1 MGARVNFV
9 FKTEL
14 NMPNI
19 VLYSHWGE
27 DTWQYDLA
35 MAIHKAQPRLKMGDT
50 VYATR
55 IMFDQLTKEGRD
67 SETGFGIYLANE
79 DMMYMDTTVEIDMTT
94 QMVNDSGNWHS
105 FESFREYHLEE
116 IPANHDFSGLDSE

>member
-14 NMPNI
+14 DKPNI

-27 DTWQYDLA
+27 DTWQEDLA
-35 MAIHKAQPRLKMGDT
+35 MAISKAQSRLGMGDT
-50 VYATR
+50 SYALR
-55 IMFDQLTKEGRD
+55 IMIDQLTKEGRD
-67 SETGFGIYLANE
+67 EETGFGIYLADE
-79 DMMYMDTTVEIDMTT
+79 GQAFWDTTVEVDLTT
-94 QMVNDSGNWHS
+94 QMVNDSGNWQS

-116 IPANHDFSGLDSE
+116 MTAYHKFDTD

>member
-1 MGARVNFV
+1 MGARVNFL

-14 NMPNI
+14 DMPNL

-27 DTWQYDLA
+27 TTWREDLA
-35 MAIHKAQPRLKMGDT
+35 HAIEKANPRLKIGDT

-55 IMFDQLTKEGRD
+55 IMMDQLTKEGRD
-67 SETGFGIYLANE
+67 QETGFGIYLAAP
-79 DMMYMDTTVEIDMTT
+79 DMDFMDTTVEIDMTT

-116 IPANHDFSGLDSE
+116 IPNNHNFSAI

>member
-14 NMPNI
+14 DKPYI
-19 VLYSHWGE
+19 GLYSHWGE
-27 DTWQYDLA
+27 TTWREDLA
-35 MAIHKAQPRLKMGDT
+35 MAIQKAQPRLGMGDT
-50 VYATR
+50 SYATR
-55 IMFDQLTKEGRD
+55 IMIDQLTKEGRD
-67 SETGFGIYLANE
+67 SETGFGIFLADENTVYE
-79 DMMYMDTTVEIDMTT
+79 DMAVEIDMTT

-116 IPANHDFSGLDSE
+116 MTANHQFDAE

>member
-14 NMPNI
+14 DKPNI

-27 DTWQYDLA
+27 TTWREDLA
-35 MAIHKAQPRLKMGDT
+35 MAIAKSQPRLKLGDT
-50 VYATR
+50 SYATR
-55 IMFDQLTKEGRD
+55 IIMSQLIGPDWD
-67 SETGFGIYLANE
+67 SETGFGIHLATDEELNE
-79 DMMYMDTTVEIDMTT
+79 GMFDFCVEIDMTT

-105 FESFREYHLEE
+105 FESFVNYMEEVINYH
-116 IPANHDFSGLDSE
+116 G

>member
-9 FKTEL
+9 FKTDL
-14 NMPNI
+14 DMPNL

-27 DTWQYDLA
+27 TSWREDLA
-35 MAIHKAQPRLKMGDT
+35 VAIDKARPRLAMGDIP
-50 VYATR
+50 YATR
-55 IMFDQLTKEGRD
+55 IIIDQLTKDGRD
-67 SETGFGIYLANE
+67 SELGYGLYLAPA
-79 DMMYMDTTVEIDMTT
+79 DQSYLDTSVEIDMTT

-116 IPANHDFSGLDSE
+116 MTAYHSFDSI

>member
-14 NMPNI
+14 DKPNI

-27 DTWQYDLA
+27 DTWQEDLA
-35 MAIHKAQPRLKMGDT
+35 MAIEKASNRLKMGDA
-50 VYATR
+50 VYALR
-55 IMFDQLTKEGRD
+55 IMIDQLTKSGRD
-67 SETGFGIYLANE
+67 EETGFGIYLADE

-116 IPANHDFSGLDSE
+116 MKEYHKFDNI